1 MLNEGNGGYNRLGLL
16 LALMALSEFAT
27 RPLPARDAE
36 ILEKDSFKSSTHAE
50 SAGWLVPALSLGS
63 LLFCLHNVLADSST
77 LIAWSWTGFTN
88 GRANGP
94 VPNIHSSLTLIAQSL
109 GLLIA
114 IVLNELPLLGNR
126 VIRRLLW
133 VVYGIASCSV
143 SYQYRNWLG
152 YLGGLNFAFFLMS
165 AIPLILQSAAQTGS
179 AGNTYFTAW
188 VLYCLLSLANVW
200 TVAYAFVPGGVYLR
214 ERTDL

>member
-1 MLNEGNGGYNRLGLL
+1 MLNERNGGHNRLGLL
-16 LALMALSEFAT
+16 LALIALSEFTT
-27 RPLPARDAE
+27 RPLPAHDAE
-36 ILEKDSFKSSTHAE
+36 IHEQNSSESSTHAE
-50 SAGWLVPALSLGS
+50 SVGWLVPALSLGS
-63 LLFCLHNVLADSST
+63 LLFCLHNLLADSST

-114 IVLNELPLLGNR
+114 MLLNESPPPGNR
-126 VIRRLLW
+126 AIRRRLW
-133 VVYGIASCSV
+133 IVYGVASCSV

-165 AIPLILQSAAQTGS
+165 AMPLILQSAAEAGNV
-179 AGNTYFTAW
+179 GNTYFTGW